1 MALPYLAVQRVVPLC
16 VVPTRLGTRDRHDSR
31 YILCVPRLTA
41 LKEWLH
47 IRTFLHSGR
56 QNQDKQGRCTCA
68 DTIQPMTHMQ
78 ESRASILD
86 IGPLARRSFLTLI
99 HASNRRGSES
109 LEQSYDSCC
118 WSSGF
123 VFISLSLSS
132 SVRRKRVEA
141 GMRNCRA
148 TKYATRYAGAS
159 RRRSRRCDSSCAL
172 AAASKSAMSPSD
184 AKPALARAYFPAS
197 ELDSSV
203 VAASACATNSQDVL
217 ASAARS
223 STTRLDGDINAAA
236 LAFIVATRSSVAA
249 LVLTMRAGCRFVRAP
264 QAQRLRNVHVAEEA
278 RCGNSRC
285 LAAGGG
291 VGCRTAAVPDL
302 VSFGCRLSA
311 Q

>member
-1 MALPYLAVQRVVPLC
+1 
-16 VVPTRLGTRDRHDSR
+16 
-31 YILCVPRLTA
+31 
-41 LKEWLH
+41 
-47 IRTFLHSGR
+47 
-56 QNQDKQGRCTCA
+56 
-68 DTIQPMTHMQ
+68 MQ

-223 STTRLDGDINAAA
+223 STTRLHGDINAAA

-249 LVLTMRAGCRFVRAP
+249 LVDMRAGCRFVRAP
-264 QAQRLRNVHVAEEA
+264 QAQRLRNVCTLPRRHAVE
-278 RCGNSRC
+278 
-285 LAAGGG
+285 
-291 VGCRTAAVPDL
+291 TAAVWPL
-302 VSFGCRLSA
+302 WGWGGVPNRSGARFGVIWVPIKCPMRLMSRHGTPGGPRGCGA
-311 Q
+311 YICTRD